1 MIVARVGWDHE
12 PRGLTN
18 PDTRRPPHALA
29 DARLRRPPALP
40 FQLIETTG
48 AASGTHVAASPHMN
62 PTRVLEESQ
71 IGRYTVRMA
80 IIVNWNGVDVPEEL
94 KGLKKGR
101 YVLLPMDEAPE
112 PTEEQEASL
121 EAALA
126 SVRAGKGVSLD
137 EAERAA
143 LDAAITRAWAS
154 VQAGE
159 GRSAA
164 DVLADLAKR

>member
-1 MIVARVGWDHE
+1 
-12 PRGLTN
+12 
-18 PDTRRPPHALA
+18 
-29 DARLRRPPALP
+29 
-40 FQLIETTG
+40 
-48 AASGTHVAASPHMN
+48 MN